1 MKPASIVPLRC
12 FRLTALLITGLATV
26 PSIGQSMAGRTPK
39 VLPLGT
45 VTVLG
50 PATCPGGATKGATCT
65 SVNVACPG
73 IPDLT
78 AILSEAIPTVTA
90 KGTII
95 LLSGSGGTTFF
106 NSGFGTPYLNDG
118 FRVVQLAWTTDWE
131 LTGGIGLKSA
141 SCRGATFFKYV
152 FDNVQGGDRTTGFC
166 AQGTSGGGA
175 AIAYSLSQYG
185 LANFFDYV
193 IIAAGP
199 GVARLDYGC
208 DKSLYTGGALDLC
221 SEITSAPYVYSSG
234 SANKVNS
241 WENTTTCDAKS
252 PLKSDINRWAVDS
265 IVTAGANFT
274 YPKTAMSWY
283 FCATPPVN
291 NSTGEGKFLID
302 RVVPKNNP
310 PDVSCYS
317 GVCKGEAVWQD
328 PNAFTAT
335 QSEMVAQCVPNHQ

>member
-1 MKPASIVPLRC
+1 MKPALIVPLHC
-12 FRLTALLITGLATV
+12 FRMTAVLIIGLATV
-26 PSIGQSMAGRTPK
+26 PAIGQSTAGRIPG

-78 AILSEAIPTVTA
+78 AILSQAIPTGTA

-95 LLSGSGGTTFF
+95 LHAGSGGTTFL

-131 LTGGIGLKSA
+131 DTGGVGLKSA
-141 SCRGATFFKYV
+141 SCRGATVFKYV
-152 FDNVQGGDRTTGFC
+152 FDNVHGGDRTTGFC

-175 AIAYSLSQYG
+175 AIAYSLAQYG

-199 GVARLDYGC
+199 GVARMDYGC
-208 DKSLYTGGALDLC
+208 DQALYKGPPLDLC
-221 SEITSAPYVYSSG
+221 SEITSAPYTYFSG
-234 SANKVNS
+234 GKVNT

-252 PLKSDINRWAVDS
+252 PLSSDIKRWAADS
-265 IVTAGANFT
+265 IVTPGANFT

-328 PNAFTAT
+328 PNAFNAT

>member
-1 MKPASIVPLRC
+1 MNPVSIFPSRFLRM
-12 FRLTALLITGLATV
+12 TALLITGLATV
-26 PSIGQSMAGRTPK
+26 PAIGQSTTQRPPK
-39 VLPLGT
+39 VLSLGT

-50 PATCPGGATKGATCT
+50 PTNCPGGATKGATCT
-65 SVNVACPG
+65 SVNVSCPG

-78 AILSEAIPTVTA
+78 AIFSEVIPTGTA

-131 LTGGIGLKSA
+131 VANGVGLKSA

-152 FDNVQGGDRTTGFC
+152 FDNIQGGDRTTGFC

-175 AIAYSLSQYG
+175 AIAYSLVQYG
-185 LANFFDYV
+185 LSNFFDYV
-193 IIAAGP
+193 VIAAGP
-199 GVARLDYGC
+199 GVARMDYGC
-208 DKSLYTGGALDLC
+208 DSSLYTGPPLDLC
-221 SEITSAPYVYSSG
+221 PLINSAPYVYSKGSG
-234 SANKVNS
+234 NKVNS
-241 WENTTTCDAKS
+241 WENTTSCVAKS
-252 PLKSDINRWAVDS
+252 PLSSDIKKWAADS
-265 IVTAGANFT
+265 IVTPGANFT

-302 RVVPKNNP
+302 KVVPKNNP

>member
-1 MKPASIVPLRC
+1 MKPASIFPLHCVR
-12 FRLTALLITGLATV
+12 ITCVLFIGLATV
-26 PSIGQSMAGRTPK
+26 LAMGQSTVEKPPN

-50 PATCPGGATKGATCT
+50 PASCPGGATKGSTCT

-78 AILSEAIPTVTA
+78 AILSEAIPTGTA

-95 LLSGSGGTTFF
+95 LHAGSGGTTFL

-131 LTGGIGLKSA
+131 DTGGVGLKSA
-141 SCRGATFFKYV
+141 SCRGATVFKYV
-152 FDNVQGGDRTTGFC
+152 FDHVHGGDRTTGFC

-199 GVARLDYGC
+199 GVARMDYGC
-208 DKSLYTGGALDLC
+208 DQALYTGPPLDLC
-221 SEITSAPYVYSSG
+221 SEITSAPYVYFSG
-234 SANKVNS
+234 GKVNS

-252 PLKSDINRWAVDS
+252 PLPSDIKKWAVDS
-265 IVTAGANFT
+265 IVTPGANFT

>member
-1 MKPASIVPLRC
+1 MKPALIFPLRF
-12 FRLTALLITGLATV
+12 FRMTAMFIVGLATV
-26 PSIGQSMAGRTPK
+26 PAIGQLTAGRVPG

-50 PATCPGGATKGATCT
+50 AATCPGGATKGATCT

-78 AILSEAIPTVTA
+78 AILSEAIPTGTA
-90 KGTII
+90 KGTIV
-95 LLSGSGGTTFF
+95 LLSGSGGTTFL
-106 NSGFGTPYLNDG
+106 NSGFGTPYVNDG

-131 LTGGIGLKSA
+131 DTGGVGLKSA
-141 SCRGATFFKYV
+141 SCRGATVFKYV
-152 FDNVQGGDRTTGFC
+152 FDNVHGGDRTTGFC

-175 AIAYSLSQYG
+175 AIAFSLAQYG
-185 LANFFDYV
+185 LSNFFDYV

-199 GVARLDYGC
+199 GVARMDYGC
-208 DKSLYTGGALDLC
+208 DKALYTGPPLDLC
-221 SEITSAPYVYSSG
+221 SEITSAPYTYFSG
-234 SANKVNS
+234 GKVNT

-252 PLKSDINRWAVDS
+252 PLSSDIKKWAADS
-265 IVTAGANFT
+265 IVTPGANFT

-302 RVVPKNNP
+302 RVLPKNNP

-335 QSEMVAQCVPNHQ
+335 QSEMVAQCVPNHK